1 MSNTRKAY
9 LILHFCTFVWGFTAI
24 LGRLIELPAIVLV
37 WWRLLITTI
46 VLWLIPKLFKK
57 ARAIPKNI
65 LLQLV
70 VVGGL
75 VGLHWICFYGSIKL
89 ANASV
94 GLVCMASTAFFT
106 ALIEPYLL
114 KTPFQR
120 YELILGLLLI
130 PGMAL
135 VANDLDFNRI
145 TGFGVGLI
153 SAFLGAI
160 FSTLNKKIIDSE
172 STAPENLVITFVE
185 LGSALVLV
193 SVILPFIWVSQPDSQ
208 WMPTQK
214 DAFYLLILS
223 LFCTILP
230 YTIWLNAM
238 KHISAFTANITLN
251 MEPVYGIALAWAI
264 LKEDQELSP
273 RFYVGVLWIL
283 ATIFGYPFLR
293 RRFHF
298 T

>member
-1 MSNTRKAY
+1 MSDTRKAY
-9 LILHFCTFVWGFTAI
+9 LIMQFCTLLWGFTAI
-24 LGRLIELPAIVLV
+24 LGKLIELPAIVLV
-37 WWRLLITTI
+37 WWRLLITTVI
-46 VLWLIPKLFKK
+46 LWLVPQLFKK
-57 ARAIPKNI
+57 ARAIPKKI
-65 LLQLV
+65 LQQLI

-106 ALIEPYLL
+106 SLIEPYIL

-135 VANDLDFNRI
+135 VANDLDFKMI
-145 TGFGVGLI
+145 TGFGVGLM

-160 FSTLNKKIIDSE
+160 FSTLNKKIIDSG

-193 SVILPFIWVSQPDSQ
+193 SAILPFIWVSQPNMQ

-214 DAFYLLILS
+214 DGVYLLILS
-223 LFCTILP
+223 VVCTILP

-238 KHISAFTANITLN
+238 KHLSAFTANVMLN
-251 MEPVYGIALAWAI
+251 MEPVYGIALAWLI
-264 LKEDQELSP
+264 LQENQELSP
-273 RFYVGVLWIL
+273 RFYVGVGLIL

-293 RRFHF
+293 RRFHG
-298 T
+298 